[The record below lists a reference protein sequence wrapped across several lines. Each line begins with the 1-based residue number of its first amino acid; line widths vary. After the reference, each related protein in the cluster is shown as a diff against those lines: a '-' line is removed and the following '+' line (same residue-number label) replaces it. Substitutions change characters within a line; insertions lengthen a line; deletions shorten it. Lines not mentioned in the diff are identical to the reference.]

1 MKRRNKFLKFFSA
14 CFAVS
19 LVSVPLASC
28 FSNNLDSRPDYG
40 NGNDGDSG
48 NGNDGD
54 SGNGSSN
61 IISKSYVEPEIKDSV
76 NATGDLKVID
86 VNNNSG
92 SEVYRSINE
101 FLTTSF
107 NQEEY
112 KTKISKEMLLKDVYS
127 YVYKYYLSNRGIFSF
142 YYNKDT
148 IVNMNSDDQNNITFD
163 LSISL
168 KILNNRYDKQ
178 VFSFEDKSVELDGYD
193 YLILDINITNQQPKF
208 IINTNNNR
216 YFLGISFDDV
226 KFNLTKSE
234 FYIPELSKP
243 EQQTVKNGEE
253 NQTPNDGKIEF
264 TYNNFSFTK
273 NSFSK
278 IFLTEFIYLTD
289 ALDYKGALEHEQVKA
304 YYDSLTEQEIKDSIE
319 NGFISNQDL
328 YLEILKT
335 ANIFFSSI
343 GANDTG
349 RELVKK
355 IAPSLTKIL
364 QYFNVLPQGELT
376 YNLIEQ
382 LITNNE
388 PVINVISKNNEV
400 LTSIITSL
408 ISKDPFVVNLISS
421 LLEKFDPN
429 MTQEEKQK
437 LKEEIKSLLNRFG
450 AGNLTFV
457 NSLIDVLLN
466 NGTLFDIIQAA
477 LKEQQVVNL
486 IKGVVGAQF
495 SGLIDLVATIITSS
509 SVNKPLIKIVV
520 ENVDQIVVLLSSLIG
535 NNPTVDALLKLV
547 LSTKGGFTEEN
558 LLNLFNKT
566 FKALTDGILNNTTVD
581 KKYTQFSYDKQN
593 QKVSYQYQYDYVF
606 NNEVTIDLTPL
617 KKLFPT
623 EINLKELGVDTA
635 AIDKMV
641 DDTAVS
647 IPIVGKIG
655 LKTNNDV
662 GSEWYIF
669 KDTENHN
676 DIKDTLSQIPD
687 NLTFGANDKI
697 SFSYSNS
704 NQKIWLN
711 PTKNEKGDWLFGIQ
725 VPFILKINLNAPSLY
740 NKIKTDLNNKTLG
753 EHGFNV
759 WNEIGFNIATILSKV
774 YSASGVVKTVSSDKV
789 LTNFDYND
797 TLYMED
803 YNLSYNSNFDIN
815 TFNTI
820 STHFVLEST
829 YKHEGSNIDSYFEK
843 NNNDLEVNKTLV
855 QNYESL
861 NLVKDELMFSYNALN
876 SSNTGTDAIKDGSIQ
891 KGIKLRVPFRAK
903 STIGSIPTT
912 LDLVIYVNISNFSS
926 NIYLPF
932 KIQSGPIW
940 TNHLTFSKT
949 SLSVDGVADVYLP
962 YKLFGKKNYVH
973 YGKVKFP
980 LFSTLLL

>member
-40 NGNDGDSG
+40 NGNDGDF
-48 NGNDGD
+48 
-54 SGNGSSN
+54 GNGSTN

-112 KTKISKEMLLKDVYS
+112 KTKLSKEMLLKDAYS
-127 YVYKYYLSNRGIFSF
+127 YIYKSYLSNRGIFSF

-178 VFSFEDKSVELDGYD
+178 VFSFEDKSVELDGHD

-208 IINTNNNR
+208 IINKNNNR

-226 KFNLTKSE
+226 KFNLTKSG

-243 EQQTVKNGEE
+243 EQQIVKNSEE

-278 IFLTEFIYLTD
+278 IFLTEFLYLTD

-349 RELVKK
+349 VELVKK
-355 IAPSLTKIL
+355 IVPSLTKIL
-364 QYFNVLPQGELT
+364 QYFNVLPQGEVT

-466 NGTLFDIIQAA
+466 NGTLFDILQAA
-477 LKEQQVVNL
+477 FKEKQVVDL
-486 IKGVVGAQF
+486 IKGAVSTQF
-495 SGLIDLVATIITSS
+495 SGLIDLVLTIITSS
-509 SVNKPLIKIVV
+509 DVNKPLIKIVV

-593 QKVSYQYQYDYVF
+593 QKVSYQYKYDYVF

-641 DDTAVS
+641 ADTAVN

-669 KDTENHN
+669 KDTEKYN

-740 NKIKTDLNNKTLG
+740 NKIMTDLNNKTLG
-753 EHGFNV
+753 EHAFNV

-774 YSASGVVKTVSSDKV
+774 YSASGVVKTASSDKV

-797 TLYMED
+797 TLYMEG

-820 STHFVLEST
+820 STYFVLEST

-843 NNNDLEVNKTLV
+843 NNNDLEVNKTLI

-876 SSNTGTDAIKDGSIQ
+876 SSNTGTDAIKNGSIQ

-940 TNHLTFSKT
+940 TNHLTFSRT

-962 YKLFGKKNYVH
+962 YNLFGKKYFH

-980 LFSTLLL
+980 LFSNLLL

>member
-19 LVSVPLASC
+19 LVSMPLASC
-28 FSNNLDSRPDYG
+28 FNNNLDSRPDYG
-40 NGNDGDSG
+40 NGNNGDSG

-54 SGNGSSN
+54 SGNGSLN

-107 NQEEY
+107 NYEEY
-112 KTKISKEMLLKDVYS
+112 KTKLSKEMLLKDAYS
-127 YVYKYYLSNRGIFSF
+127 YIYKYYLSNRGIFSF

-178 VFSFEDKSVELDGYD
+178 VFSFEYKSVELDGHD

-226 KFNLTKSE
+226 KFNLTKSA

-243 EQQTVKNGEE
+243 EQQTVKNSEE
-253 NQTPNDGKIEF
+253 NKTPNDGKIEF

-349 RELVKK
+349 LELVKK
-355 IAPSLTKIL
+355 IAPSITKIL
-364 QYFNVLPQGELT
+364 QYFNVLPQGETT

-466 NGTLFDIIQAA
+466 NGTLFDILQAA
-477 LKEQQVVNL
+477 LKEKQVVDL
-486 IKGVVGAQF
+486 IKGAVSTQF
-495 SGLIDLVATIITSS
+495 SGLIDLVVTIITSS

-535 NNPTVDALLKLV
+535 NNPTVNTLLKLV

-566 FKALTDGILNNTTVD
+566 FKALTDGILNNTTID

-641 DDTAVS
+641 ADTAVN
-647 IPIVGKIG
+647 IPLVGKIG
-655 LKTNNDV
+655 LITNNDV

-676 DIKDTLSQIPD
+676 DIKDILSQIPD

-740 NKIKTDLNNKTLG
+740 NKIMTDLNNKTLG

-774 YSASGVVKTVSSDKV
+774 YSASGVVKTVSSDKI

-797 TLYMED
+797 TLYVEG
-803 YNLSYNSNFDIN
+803 YNLSYNSNFNIN

-820 STHFVLEST
+820 STNFVLEST
-829 YKHEGSNIDSYFEK
+829 YKHEGLNIDSYFEK

-876 SSNTGTDAIKDGSIQ
+876 SSNTGTDAIKNGSIQ

-903 STIGSIPTT
+903 STIGSVPTT

-940 TNHLTFSKT
+940 TNHLTFSRT

-962 YKLFGKKNYVH
+962 YKVFGKKNHVH

-980 LFSTLLL
+980 LFSNLLL

>member
-40 NGNDGDSG
+40 NGNDGDF
-48 NGNDGD
+48 
-54 SGNGSSN
+54 GNGSTN

-112 KTKISKEMLLKDVYS
+112 KTKLSKEMLLKDAYS
-127 YVYKYYLSNRGIFSF
+127 YIYKSYLSNRGIFSF

-178 VFSFEDKSVELDGYD
+178 VFSFEDKSVELDGHD

-208 IINTNNNR
+208 IINKNNNR

-226 KFNLTKSE
+226 KFNLTKSG

-243 EQQTVKNGEE
+243 EQQIVKNSEE

-278 IFLTEFIYLTD
+278 IFLTEFLYLTD

-349 RELVKK
+349 VELVKK
-355 IAPSLTKIL
+355 IVPSLTKIL
-364 QYFNVLPQGELT
+364 QYFNVLPQGEVT

-466 NGTLFDIIQAA
+466 NGTLFDILQAA
-477 LKEQQVVNL
+477 FKEKQVVDL
-486 IKGVVGAQF
+486 IKGAVSTQF
-495 SGLIDLVATIITSS
+495 SGLIDLVLTIITSS
-509 SVNKPLIKIVV
+509 DVNKPLIKIVV

-593 QKVSYQYQYDYVF
+593 QKVSYQYKYDYVF

-635 AIDKMV
+635 AIDKMGA
-641 DDTAVS
+641 DTAVN

-669 KDTENHN
+669 KDTEKYN

-740 NKIKTDLNNKTLG
+740 NKIMTDLNNKTLG
-753 EHGFNV
+753 EHAFNV

-774 YSASGVVKTVSSDKV
+774 YSASGVVKTASSDKV

-797 TLYMED
+797 TLYMEG

-820 STHFVLEST
+820 STYFVLEST

-843 NNNDLEVNKTLV
+843 NNNDLEVNKTLI

-876 SSNTGTDAIKDGSIQ
+876 SSNTGTDAIKNGSIQ

-940 TNHLTFSKT
+940 TNHLTFSRT

-962 YKLFGKKNYVH
+962 YNLFGKKYFH

-980 LFSTLLL
+980 LFSNLLL

>member
-19 LVSVPLASC
+19 LVSMPLASC

-48 NGNDGD
+48 NVNDGD
-54 SGNGSSN
+54 SVNGSTN

-112 KTKISKEMLLKDVYS
+112 KTKLSKEMLLKDAYS
-127 YVYKYYLSNRGIFSF
+127 YIYKYYLSNRGIFSF

-148 IVNMNSDDQNNITFD
+148 IVNMNSDNQNNITFD

-178 VFSFEDKSVELDGYD
+178 VFSFEDKSVELDVHD
-193 YLILDINITNQQPKF
+193 YLILDINIANQQPKF

-226 KFNLTKSE
+226 KFNLTKSA
-234 FYIPELSKP
+234 FYIPELSNP
-243 EQQTVKNGEE
+243 EQQTVKNSEE

-349 RELVKK
+349 VELVKK
-355 IAPSLTKIL
+355 IAPSITKIL
-364 QYFNVLPQGELT
+364 QYFNVLPQGETT

-466 NGTLFDIIQAA
+466 NGTLFDILQAA
-477 LKEQQVVNL
+477 LKEKQVVDL
-486 IKGVVGAQF
+486 IKGAVSAQF
-495 SGLIDLVATIITSS
+495 SGLIDLVVTIITSS
-509 SVNKPLIKIVV
+509 DVNKPLIKIVV
-520 ENVDQIVVLLSSLIG
+520 ENVDQIVFLLSSLIG
-535 NNPTVDALLKLV
+535 NNQTVDALLKLV

-606 NNEVTIDLTPL
+606 DNEVTIDLTPL
-617 KKLFPT
+617 KTLFPT
-623 EINLKELGVDTA
+623 EINLKELGVDTE

-641 DDTAVS
+641 ADTAVS
-647 IPIVGKIG
+647 IPLVGKIG

-669 KDTENHN
+669 KDTENRN
-676 DIKDTLSQIPD
+676 DIKDILSQIPD

-711 PTKNEKGDWLFGIQ
+711 PTKNEKSDWLFGIQ

-740 NKIKTDLNNKTLG
+740 NKIMTDLNNKTLG
-753 EHGFNV
+753 EHAFNV

-774 YSASGVVKTVSSDKV
+774 YSASGVVKTASSDKV

-797 TLYMED
+797 TLYMEG
-803 YNLSYNSNFDIN
+803 YNLSYNNNFDIN

-820 STHFVLEST
+820 STYFVLEST

-876 SSNTGTDAIKDGSIQ
+876 SSNTGTDAIKNGSIQ

-903 STIGSIPTT
+903 STIGSVPTT

-932 KIQSGPIW
+932 KIQSGPTW

-980 LFSTLLL
+980 LFSPLLL